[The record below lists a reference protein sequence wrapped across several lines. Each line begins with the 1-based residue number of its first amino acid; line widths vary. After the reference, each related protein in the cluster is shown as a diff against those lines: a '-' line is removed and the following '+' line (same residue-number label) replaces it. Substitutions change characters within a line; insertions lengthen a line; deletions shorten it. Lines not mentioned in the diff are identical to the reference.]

1 MENYVVTI
9 SRQFGSMGRPIAR
22 RLAQLLDVSF
32 YDRDAVEERAKRE
45 HLPVSIIN
53 DLKRAAEDPYFMM
66 KYPLGNGSSDVQY
79 HLFQR
84 QKEIVLELANQGPC
98 VFVGRCADYIL
109 EKKEN
114 HIRIFI
120 YAPLES
126 RVKVCMERFGMDEKT
141 ARMMTMTVDRA
152 RQDYH
157 MTYARYMPHDIQ
169 HKDILI
175 NSQVLGVEKTA
186 CLLRDMIQM
195 KIGSA
200 GSREGSGDDEGR
212 KEISIQ

>member
-22 RLAQLLDVSF
+22 RLAQLLDVNF
-32 YDRDAVEERAKRE
+32 YDRDAVEERARQE

-53 DLKRAAEDPYFMM
+53 DLKRASEDPYFMM
-66 KYPLGNGSSDVQY
+66 KYPLGNGSSDVRY

-84 QKEIVLELANQGPC
+84 QKEIVLNLADQGSC

-109 EKKEN
+109 GQRKN
-114 HIRIFI
+114 HLSVFI

-126 RVKVCMERFGMDEKT
+126 RVQVCMERFGMDEKT
-141 ARMMTMTVDRA
+141 ARMMTVTVDRA

-157 MTYARYMPHDIQ
+157 MTFARCLPHDMQ
-169 HKDILI
+169 HKDLLI
-175 NSQVLGVEKTA
+175 NSQALGVEKTA
-186 CLLRDMIQM
+186 CLLRDLVQIKFGVAKDTEEAMD
-195 KIGSA
+195 
-200 GSREGSGDDEGR
+200 RER
-212 KEISIQ
+212 RMVQV